1 MSNIFSGG
9 SHDLYLSNGAT
20 AVFID
25 VLMPAV
31 SDLAFEDWDF
41 RFAALLTLQDQ
52 NVMGRG
58 AVGFDLAEFDWG
70 ATERERARAKD
81 FVLRATAL
89 AASGHRWSEL
99 GYHPPRVHDYL
110 HRFTTMVE
118 SCTPSADSAPHATCP
133 ARTRPRWPRACATAS
148 SARSRSGTAASSA
161 IGRTTS
167 PARFPIRRALP
178 ADYPPWQTVLPLRPL
193 APAGRRGVIPH
204 VRLDRASAA

>member
-9 SHDLYLSNGAT
+9 SHDLDLSNGAT

-31 SDLAFEDWDF
+31 SDLASGDWHF

-70 ATERERARAKD
+70 KTERERARAKH
-81 FVLRATAL
+81 FVLPATAL

-99 GYHPPRVHDYL
+99 GYQPPRVHNHL
-110 HRFTTMVE
+110 HRFATMVE
-118 SCTPSADSAPHATCP
+118 TCVP
-133 ARTRPRWPRACATAS
+133 P
-148 SARSRSGTAASSA
+148 AASSA
-161 IGRTTS
+161 PRGFPGPHEAALAS
-167 PARFPIRRALP
+167 CARHRVLSALP
-178 ADYPPWQTVLPLRPL
+178 LWDGCFLCHRP
-193 APAGRRGVIPH
+193 H
-204 VRLDRASAA
+204 H

>member
-1 MSNIFSGG
+1 MV
-9 SHDLYLSNGAT
+9 AT

-25 VLMPAV
+25 VLMLAV
-31 SDLAFEDWDF
+31 SDLASEDWDF

-118 SCTPSADSAPHATCP
+118 SCTPARRQQR
-133 ARTRPRWPRACATAS
+133 RTRLPRPGRGRDGLVRAPPRPQRAPAL
-148 SARSRSGTAASSA
+148 
-161 IGRTTS
+161 GR
-167 PARFPIRRALP
+167 L
-178 ADYPPWQTVLPLRPL
+178 LPLQSAALL
-193 APAGRRGVIPH
+193 A
-204 VRLDRASAA
+204 RLDST

>member
-1 MSNIFSGG
+1 VSNIFTGS
-9 SHDLYLSNGAT
+9 SHDLDLSNGAT

-31 SDLAFEDWDF
+31 SDLASEDWDF

-110 HRFTTMVE
+110 NRFTTMVKP
-118 SCTPSADSAPHATCP
+118 CTP
-133 ARTRPRWPRACATAS
+133 
-148 SARSRSGTAASSA
+148 
-161 IGRTTS
+161 
-167 PARFPIRRALP
+167 P
-178 ADYPPWQTVLPLRPL
+178 ADRSTAHGFPGPDEAENGLVRAPPRPQRAPALGRLLPLQ
-193 APAGRRGVIPH
+193 
-204 VRLDRASAA
+204 SAALLAGLDST